1 MMSKVGTLLHQS
13 TEKEVRRTQEE
24 NFLLEGILECDTLYR
39 DCLFISNYLSLE

>member
-1 MMSKVGTLLHQS
+1 MSTRSTLLHQS
-13 TEKEVRRTQEE
+13 IKKEVRAPQEK